1 MKCIW
6 KVIRGL
12 PTWLDTMDTAALLA
26 DLHNFLVRVPASA
39 DNVIIIIIII
49 LFFVQMSY
57 PASHWKQQEDDTPMR
72 TVKTVIHTIV
82 KTQGEAVLGCL
93 HKIPDPQASEL
104 LPYIR

>member
-1 MKCIW
+1 M
-6 KVIRGL
+6 
-12 PTWLDTMDTAALLA
+12 
-26 DLHNFLVRVPASA
+26 
-39 DNVIIIIIII
+39 
-49 LFFVQMSY
+49 QMSY